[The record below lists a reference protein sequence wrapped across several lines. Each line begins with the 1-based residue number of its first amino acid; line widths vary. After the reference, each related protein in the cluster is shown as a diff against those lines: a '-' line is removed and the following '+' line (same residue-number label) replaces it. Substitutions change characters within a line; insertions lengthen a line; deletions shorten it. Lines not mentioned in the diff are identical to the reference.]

1 MPFSFRSLAAGLL
14 TAALLV
20 GCGSSAVV
28 SEPEPTTVYP
38 GAPGTISRTEASQA
52 APMAAR
58 SAYVE
63 ADVRFMQDMIHHH
76 TQALEMAAL
85 VPERTTREDIRRLA
99 QRIEVSQYDEIELM
113 RRWLTDRG
121 EVAVEAH
128 GGHGHTSPAERPPDH
143 PPEHDAHH
151 DHHQHH
157 HAAPAVDP
165 HAGMKLNE
173 PGEALLRLPCGDGP
187 AQLAEDAACVVC
199 RGKSGATTIV
209 NLISGKTT
217 AVDVPSATAQVT
229 GMGLERRLVWADP
242 NGVWMAMPAKPKEA
256 RKVAPEPPLRGFLPS
271 PDGTRAAG
279 VYADHVFQ
287 GARNKQPGEVLMTFA
302 LDGDGARRKAIQRG
316 IPVAWSHDSQWL
328 LVQDGSSACVMR
340 AVGGD
345 YKCWRGYTAASLSP
359 DGRYALLLGN
369 RRDEAKPD
377 PKARKP
383 VKGGKPDPR
392 AKKPAKPPAKSAPPP
407 PEEPPD
413 AEPEGDEHGDGPA
426 PPDVPVPAPSGPLS
440 LYRASIDGAFTAA
453 PQLVARIVDGGVV
466 WVPRAP

>member
-165 HAGMKLNE
+165 HAGMPGMLSSAQMARMAE
-173 PGEALLRLPCGDGP
+173 ASGEAFDRLFLEGMIFHHEGALVMVEELLAHEGA
-187 AQLAEDAACVVC
+187 AQDTEIFQFASHVDADQRIEIARMRRMLAE
-199 RGKSGATTIV
+199 
-209 NLISGKTT
+209 
-217 AVDVPSATAQVT
+217 
-229 GMGLERRLVWADP
+229 
-242 NGVWMAMPAKPKEA
+242 
-256 RKVAPEPPLRGFLPS
+256 LP
-271 PDGTRAAG
+271 
-279 VYADHVFQ
+279 HHHH
-287 GARNKQPGEVLMTFA
+287 E
-302 LDGDGARRKAIQRG
+302 
-316 IPVAWSHDSQWL
+316 
-328 LVQDGSSACVMR
+328 
-340 AVGGD
+340 
-345 YKCWRGYTAASLSP
+345 
-359 DGRYALLLGN
+359 
-369 RRDEAKPD
+369 
-377 PKARKP
+377 
-383 VKGGKPDPR
+383 
-392 AKKPAKPPAKSAPPP
+392 
-407 PEEPPD
+407 
-413 AEPEGDEHGDGPA
+413 
-426 PPDVPVPAPSGPLS
+426 
-440 LYRASIDGAFTAA
+440 
-453 PQLVARIVDGGVV
+453 
-466 WVPRAP
+466 

>member
-1 MPFSFRSLAAGLL
+1 MARLPGVAALGPLALLALTTVADADALDTGKVIFPRGGALIESDPRGKQERELAALPEGARVRALRTDALGKVLL
-14 TAALLV
+14 ADLD
-20 GCGSSAVV
+20 
-28 SEPEPTTVYP
+28 
-38 GAPGTISRTEASQA
+38 GA
-52 APMAAR
+52 
-58 SAYVE
+58 
-63 ADVRFMQDMIHHH
+63 
-76 TQALEMAAL
+76 
-85 VPERTTREDIRRLA
+85 
-99 QRIEVSQYDEIELM
+99 
-113 RRWLTDRG
+113 WWW
-121 EVAVEAH
+121 
-128 GGHGHTSPAERPPDH
+128 
-143 PPEHDAHH
+143 
-151 DHHQHH
+151 
-157 HAAPAVDP
+157 
-165 HAGMKLNE
+165 MKLNE